1 MGNFI
6 AEITEI
12 ESIHTLHRVEL
23 LCKEHTLSMISLEL
37 TPHIQVGTKVQLYV
51 KSTNIIISREKNNNI
66 SIANQ
71 LETTILSINYGDILT
86 TLKLNFSGIIL
97 ESMITTKQAKKL
109 NLKENGMVY
118 AFINE
123 SDLSLSALEQ

>member
-1 MGNFI
+1 MSNFI

-12 ESIHTLHRVEL
+12 ESIQTLHRVQL

-51 KSTNIIISREKNNNI
+51 KSTNIIISREKNSDI

-71 LETTILSINYGDILT
+71 LKTTILSINYGSVLT
-86 TLKLNFSGIIL
+86 TLKLDFSGIIL

-109 NLKENGMVY
+109 NLQERGIVY

-123 SDLSLSALEQ
+123 SDLSLSLVE

>member
-1 MGNFI
+1 MSNFI

-12 ESIHTLHRVEL
+12 ESIQTLHRVQL
-23 LCKEHTLSMISLEL
+23 LCKRHTLSMISLEL
-37 TPHIQVGTKVQLYV
+37 TPHIQVGTQVQLYV
-51 KSTNIIISREKNNNI
+51 KSTNIIISREKNNDI

-71 LETTILSINYGDILT
+71 LETTILSINYGSVLT
-86 TLKLNFSGIIL
+86 TLKLDFSGIVL

-109 NLKENGMVY
+109 NLQEKGMVY

-123 SDLSLSALEQ
+123 SDLSLSLVE